1 MRPIANT
8 VTGEYITALGIG
20 NVTSAENVDRSLMT
34 YGIKD
39 EHLTNLYR
47 LITIFKRP
55 ICQ

>member
-1 MRPIANT
+1 MRPIVNT
-8 VTGEYITALGIG
+8 ITGEYITALGIE
-20 NVTSAENVDRSLMT
+20 NVTSAENVDQSLMT

-55 ICQ
+55 IFQ